1 MWVFFFKETK
11 NAKIV
16 TTGVGFE
23 ISKAHAKPRIN
34 LSLSA
39 YGFECSAQLLLQCL
53 PACHHHMVLTMMIMG

>member
-34 LSLSA
+34 LSLSLLMDLNVVLS
-39 YGFECSAQLLLQCL
+39 YCSSVCL
-53 PACHHHMVLTMMIMG
+53 HATITWSSP